1 MKLRLLLLL
10 LLPFIAPRLSAQD
23 EEQEQN
29 NASSVTVPTPEEEKP
44 APGMRFR
51 MRPYPE
57 VRFGKVLR
65 MEFHTKFQADFR
77 GFSPELQP
85 KRECDPYNSSAGCL
99 FELNRMRISVEGRF
113 LKDFE
118 FDVERE
124 LRDNLREPKLVTVE
138 QGQDVARVVQINN
151 PWRDVYVNYRYFRRF
166 QIKAG
171 KFKLPFSMEQ
181 LTGPHKLDLIFR
193 SRIADLLAPGRDIGI
208 MAHGRFFNRGLNYE
222 AGLFKQ
228 DGDNARDSKKSPTGE
243 RTFAGRLTGT
253 PLRLIRAPALLKDI
267 EFGGA
272 VVSTT
277 VPPDTGAA
285 GLKGLRGRTPAQDTF
300 FPHIFV
306 HGQRLRLGTEMS
318 WTPGPFSLKGEFIR
332 MQEQRRGQGFQ
343 GQDIPDLIE
352 RGWYLTGSW
361 VVTGEQKAGGIVPH
375 KAFLTERGIGAVE
388 LAARYD
394 QISFGS
400 SDHPG
405 RPSRSI
411 RAANILENGDHV
423 WTFGVNWYVNRW
435 VKIQFNGIHEKFE
448 DMERT
453 PIPGQEEFWTRVVR
467 LQFSM

>member
-1 MKLRLLLLL
+1 MKLSLWLLL

-29 NASSVTVPTPEEEKP
+29 NASSVVARPQEEERA
-44 APGMRFR
+44 APGIRFR
-51 MRPYPE
+51 MRPYPDL
-57 VRFGKVLR
+57 RFGKILR
-65 MEFHTKFQADFR
+65 LEFHTKFQGDFR

-85 KRECDPYNSSAGCL
+85 KKECDPYNASVGCL
-99 FELNRMRISVEGRF
+99 FELNRARISVEGRF

-124 LRDNLREPKLVTVE
+124 LRDNLKEPKLVTVMEEGVTRVE
-138 QGQDVARVVQINN
+138 QIRN
-151 PWRDVYVNYRYFRRF
+151 PWRDVYVNYRHFRRF

-181 LTGPHKLDLIFR
+181 LTGAHKLDLIFR

-228 DGDNARDSKKSPTGE
+228 DGENARDSRKSPTGE
-243 RTFAGRLTGT
+243 RSFAGRLTAT
-253 PLRLIRAPALLKDI
+253 PLRLIRAPAFLKDLG
-267 EFGGA
+267 FGGA
-272 VVSTT
+272 FVSTT
-277 VPPDTGAA
+277 VPPDTGTN
-285 GLKGLRGRTPAQDTF
+285 GLKGLRGRTPTADTF

-306 HGQRLRLGTEMS
+306 RGQRLRLGTELN

-332 MQEQRRGQGFQ
+332 VQEERRGQGFR
-343 GQDIPDLIE
+343 GENIPDLIE
-352 RGWYLTGSW
+352 QGWYWSGSW
-361 VVTGEQKAGGIVPH
+361 VVTGEKKAGGIVPRR
-375 KAFLTERGIGAVE
+375 AFWTERGIGAVE
-388 LAARYD
+388 LAARYE
-394 QISFGS
+394 QIRYGS
-400 SDHPG
+400 SEHPG

-423 WTFGVNWYVNRW
+423 WSFGVNWYVNRW
-435 VKIQFNGIHEKFE
+435 VKIQANGIREKFV
-448 DMERT
+448 DMERS
-453 PIPGQEEFWTRVVR
+453 PIPGQDRFWTRVVR